1 MVDMINFL
9 RYHGAK
15 IYKGIR
21 IYLNSVPVE
30 KFPIMISKSEY
41 SKAYFDIKDNRFYN
55 LSYGYKQALE
65 QRASEEKE
73 LVEEWIRQQEESKTK
88 EEVTTPSEPIQI
100 PKIKAESAKEESK
113 QANKELNKLKA
124 RIEKNRDKEKAKG
137 FYSLCLLICEKFN
150 FKEKEAVNKTIEVIE
165 HGMVYFTLR
174 NEELKKIII
183 KDLESQKYLTEN
195 LIPLI
200 KKQLKKVNTFDD
212 LFNYVHTGDFLEMKK
227 NVSSF
232 ICKSESKATVDN
244 KPQRSESQKQA
255 DKKYNKSEKGKQAS
269 KKYRD
274 SEKGRET
281 IMKYRESEAGKEA
294 KAKANKK
301 YRDSEKGQEQQKQA
315 YNKYKDSEKG
325 KQARREAVRKYR
337 ERQKALKASQGGII
351 NGFHQKES

>member
-9 RYHGAK
+9 KYHGAK
-15 IYKGIR
+15 VWKGKR
-21 IYLNSVPVE
+21 IYLKSIPAE
-30 KFPIMISKSEY
+30 DFPIFISLSEH
-41 SKAYFDIKDNRFYN
+41 SKAYFDIREKAFYKLSWKYGEN
-55 LSYGYKQALE
+55 LKAKAE
-65 QRASEEKE
+65 EEKE
-73 LVEEWIRQQEESKTK
+73 QIEEWIKEQETK
-88 EEVTTPSEPIQI
+88 QAEAMA
-100 PKIKAESAKEESK
+100 IKAESAKEESK
-113 QANKELNKLKA
+113 QANEELNKLKA

-150 FKEKEAVNKTIEVIE
+150 FKEKEAVNKTTDVIE

-200 KKQLKKVNTFDD
+200 EKQLNKVNTFDD

-232 ICKSESKATVDN
+232 ICKSESSKPLATVDN
-244 KPQRSESQKQA
+244 KPQRSEAQKQA
-255 DKKYNKSEKGKQAS
+255 DRKYNESEKGKEAN
-269 KKYRD
+269 R
-274 SEKGRET
+274 
-281 IMKYRESEAGKEA
+281 KYRESEKGKATRANYLKSENGKQA
-294 KAKANKK
+294 REKANRK
-301 YRDSEKGQEQQKQA
+301 YRESEKGQQSQKQA
-315 YNKYKDSEKG
+315 YNKYLQSEKG
-325 KQARREAVRKYR
+325 KEARLKAVKSYR